1 MPISSESVFQE
12 VGLSRNESSDLVETI
27 LAEVV
32 EALARGESVKISS
45 FGSFTVRDKGQRVG
59 RNPKTGQEVP
69 ILPRRVLV
77 FRASNVLK
85 SLING
90 APGESWQGVVGDDVG
105 GSDMAVSVQAVER
118 RVEKSAQAFRTIS
131 EVATELDVPQHVLR
145 FWESKFSQ
153 VRPLKRGGGRRYYR
167 PEDIDL
173 LRRIR
178 SLLYD
183 DGYTI
188 KGVQRLLK
196 EGRGRLPCS
205 SASTLAAESA
215 LESLRIV
222 SARAEAM
229 AAGHAPPLPR
239 TGPQPSTTT
248 PRAAML
254 DLHKRREIETVLEDL
269 EQALTQLRTHS
280 EGSKTRQRQDAACST
295 SGSSRDSTRLPD
307 QVVVARTIAITT

>member
-1 MPISSESVFQE
+1 
-12 VGLSRNESSDLVETI
+12 
-27 LAEVV
+27 
-32 EALARGESVKISS
+32 
-45 FGSFTVRDKGQRVG
+45 
-59 RNPKTGQEVP
+59 
-69 ILPRRVLV
+69 
-77 FRASNVLK
+77 
-85 SLING
+85 
-90 APGESWQGVVGDDVG
+90 
-105 GSDMAVSVQAVER
+105 MAVSVQTAER
-118 RVEKSAQAFRTIS
+118 RIEKSAQAFRTIS

-178 SLLYD
+178 TLLYE

-196 EGRGRLPCS
+196 EGRGRLPQQQRLD
-205 SASTLAAESA
+205 LAAESA
-215 LESLRIV
+215 LESLRNV

-229 AAGHAPPLPR
+229 TGGAPRQPLPR

-254 DLHKRREIETVLEDL
+254 DLHKRREIESVLEDL
-269 EQALTQLRTHS
+269 EQALTQLRTTL
-280 EGSKTRQRQDAACST
+280 KATN
-295 SGSSRDSTRLPD
+295 
-307 QVVVARTIAITT
+307 